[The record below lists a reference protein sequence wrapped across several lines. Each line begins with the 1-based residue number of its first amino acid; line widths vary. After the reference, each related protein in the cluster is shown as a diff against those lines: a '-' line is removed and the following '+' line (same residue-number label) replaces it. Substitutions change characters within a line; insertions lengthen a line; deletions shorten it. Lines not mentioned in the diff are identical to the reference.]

1 MDASQTN
8 DIQLRANLHLHH
20 IPGVLQCVAVC
31 CSVLKCVAVNSYNTA
46 STSTFTIYQV
56 CCSVLQCVAVCC
68 SALQSVAACCSV
80 LQCVTECCSVLQCV
94 AVCCSVLQC
103 VYPTPRQPSPSPH
116 PRCSAVR
123 CRVLQFVALCRTLSY
138 SALQFVAVHCTVLQ
152 LVALC
157 VALCSFDIAANDF
170 HLQRDVGGGGR
181 KPRSINK
188 GKLPRILVEIM
199 RWGFRF
205 TGTTF
210 PFYMSSSTILW
221 RSCNGT
227 VIGTH

>member
-1 MDASQTN
+1 MCCREF
-8 DIQLRANLHLHH
+8 IQHRVNLHLHH
-20 IPGVLQCVAVC
+20 IPG
-31 CSVLKCVAVNSYNTA
+31 
-46 STSTFTIYQV
+46 
-56 CCSVLQCVAVCC
+56 VLQCVAVCC

-123 CRVLQFVALCRTLSY
+123 CRVLQFVALCCTLSY

-199 RWGFRF
+199 HWGLFQIYWYNISVLLVLKYHF
-205 TGTTF
+205 
-210 PFYMSSSTILW
+210 ME
-221 RSCNGT
+221 
-227 VIGTH
+227 VM